1 MVLRGKQFRRSGPA
15 GCGFLTRQASSV
27 NRTGLTSGSRI
38 PFNHRMPWTSEIAA
52 GHTKDSRAMPH
63 ERVLY
68 VMGIL
73 GNRERPLDLGGHAP
87 GLDGHPLIQEH
98 QE

>member
-1 MVLRGKQFRRSGPA
+1 
-15 GCGFLTRQASSV
+15 
-27 NRTGLTSGSRI
+27 
-38 PFNHRMPWTSEIAA
+38 
-52 GHTKDSRAMPH
+52 MPH